1 MSAQR
6 FLVSRRKLLAAT
18 AAGAAASLTGR
29 ESTAQASPVPAAAT
43 SVVAVPGFAVP
54 TGPTAGFTYQG
65 PPRYGPT
72 GMPIYGAWTHTFIG
86 AGGYVTGIHTTPA
99 NPDVVYLRNDAS
111 GTYRS
116 DDRGAYWYMID
127 DGQPARSLSVDPRDA
142 QTVVLV
148 KQDGIYH
155 STRVTAQY
163 RHPDLTLD
171 DVWSHPV
178 ERRNFAQTNGT
189 FRGRGSVID
198 RDPTNPDVLIAG
210 TLADASEQPCL
221 YRSTDG
227 GASWTQ
233 LATSPAGIQTAD
245 VHFDPHHPGT
255 VYVASQPQDRTS
267 SRTFVPGLWCST
279 DRGETWTKV
288 TEEYPSEFRFDP
300 DQADVLYGYFDP
312 DIGMGVGPT
321 VKRSTDGGRT
331 WTPFMEG
338 LPETGFQLIET
349 RPGEIL
355 LFSGEPDYG
364 VSIWRLPAGG
374 STWEAYSDGN
384 QSTVDDDAW
393 WETRRPT
400 IDDVSAVAF
409 NSANPDEWYL
419 TSTYAAYR
427 STDAGQHWTYSSMGL
442 EEMVTMAV
450 AQDPAPDSDLVHAA
464 TADWM
469 YFRLGDRGERYEFH
483 RYPDIHIL
491 NTLAV
496 SPADPNRIYAASAN
510 YNSEP
515 PVGRICISTD
525 KGVTWTSVDAA
536 KGGLPVV
543 ELNESLAWYEDFYGP
558 SDGDPNPVSPAVM
571 GLAAHPKDASYVVA
585 AIGGT
590 YEQYT
595 DTSWGGFPEG
605 TGRQGSVGVY
615 RSTDGGATW
624 EELPGTLTGSVPA
637 QTFSYNDPLA
647 MSGDGT
653 IVLAPWFD
661 GPLQCWDAQT
671 GEWFVPD
678 VDFGGDAYQVTA
690 DPSTDGRFLV
700 AISSGQGG
708 AWETLDGGRTWR
720 KLVDAPV
727 DAVAYDAHHPERIAV
742 ALEDEPHV
750 LYSDDGGTTF
760 EALERINDQNFA
772 FNMAFVRDRLVVGP
786 GGSSYFFTDLPVLV
800 AVDVTSPVRG
810 DGHGVVE
817 VTVRPRNGFDPT
829 MSVDVRSLRL
839 GAGDYATRTRGAR
852 PVGGGRVRD
861 GSLVVRFRVDGTR
874 FETGEQTARLV
885 GATRDGTPLL
895 GTTTVQVT

>member
-1 MSAQR
+1 MNADLSAHG
-6 FLVSRRKLLAAT
+6 FPLSRRKLLAAT
-18 AAGAAASLTGR
+18 AVGAASVFAGR
-29 ESTAQASPVPAAAT
+29 EGTAQASPAPT
-43 SVVAVPGFAVP
+43 SAPGVASGAGPTPGFA
-54 TGPTAGFTYQG
+54 YQG

-72 GMPIYGAWTHTFIG
+72 GMPTYGAWTHTFIG

-116 DDRGAYWYMID
+116 DDRGAYWYMVD
-127 DGQPARSLSVDPRDA
+127 DGQPARSLSIDPRDA
-142 QTVVLV
+142 QTLVLV

-163 RHPDLTLD
+163 RDPDLTLE

-178 ERRNFAQTNGT
+178 ERRNFAETNGT

-198 RDPTNPDVLIAG
+198 RDPTKPDVLVAG
-210 TLADASEQPCL
+210 TLADAGGQPCL

-227 GASWTQ
+227 GATWTL

-255 VYVASQPQDRTS
+255 VYVVSQPQDRSS
-267 SRTFVPGLWCST
+267 SRTFVPGLWRST
-279 DRGETWTKV
+279 DRGDTWTKL
-288 TEEYPSEFRFDP
+288 TQEYPSEFRFDP
-300 DQADVLYGYFDP
+300 DHADVLYGYFDP

-331 WTPFMEG
+331 WAPFMAG
-338 LPETGFQLIET
+338 LPQTSFQLIET
-349 RPGEIL
+349 RPGEVL

-393 WETRRPT
+393 WEETRRPT

-409 NSANPDEWYL
+409 NPADPDEWYL
-419 TSTYAAYR
+419 TSTYATYR
-427 STDAGQHWTYSSMGL
+427 STDAGRHWTYSSMGL
-442 EEMVTMAV
+442 EEMVTMEV
-450 AQDPAPDSDLVHAA
+450 VQDPAPGSDLVHAA

-469 YFRLGDRGERYEFH
+469 YFRLGDQGERYEFH

-510 YNSEP
+510 YNTEP

-536 KGGLPVV
+536 KGGLPAV
-543 ELNESLAWYEDFYGP
+543 ELNDSLAWYEDFYGP

-571 GLAAHPKDASYVVA
+571 GLAAHPRDAEYVVA

-595 DTSWGGFPEG
+595 GTSWGGFPEG
-605 TGRQGSVGVY
+605 TGRQGGVGVY

-624 EELPGTLTGSVPA
+624 QELPGTLTGSVPA

-653 IVLAPWFD
+653 IVLAPWYD
-661 GPLQCWDAQT
+661 GPLQCWDART
-671 GEWFVPD
+671 GEWFVPE
-678 VDFGGDAYQVTA
+678 VDFGGEAYQVTA
-690 DPSTDGRFLV
+690 DPRTDGRFLV

-720 KLVDAPV
+720 KLVDARV
-727 DAVAYDAHHPERIAV
+727 NAVAYDAHHPERIAV

-750 LYSDDGGTTF
+750 LYSDDRGTTF

-800 AVDVTSPVRG
+800 DVEVTSTVRG
-810 DGHGVVE
+810 DGHGLVE
-817 VTVRPRNGFDPT
+817 VVVRRRNGFDPT
-829 MSVDVRSLRL
+829 TSVDVASLRF
-839 GAGDYATRTRGAR
+839 GAADYATGTRGAR
-852 PVGGGRVRD
+852 PVGRGRVRD
-861 GSLVVRFRVDGTR
+861 GSLVLRFRVDGTR
-874 FETGEQTARLV
+874 FRTGEQTARLV
-885 GATRDGTPLL
+885 GETRDGTPLL
-895 GTTTVQVT
+895 GTTTVHVK